1 MKPAFLKGKMRIN
14 KYIAHAGVASRRKAE
29 ELIKQGLVTINGQVV
44 RELATTVKS
53 GDKVEVEG
61 QPIYNEE
68 KVYYLLN
75 KPRGVIS
82 SVSDDK
88 GRKTVV
94 DLLPQVKERI
104 YPVGRLDWDT
114 TGLLLLTN
122 DGDFSDKM
130 VHPRNEIDKI
140 YVARVKGVA
149 NKEVLRPLTRGIVI
163 DGKKTK
169 PAIYEII
176 KVDPVKNRSVVQ
188 LTIHEGR
195 NHQVKKMF
203 KAVGLLVD
211 KLSRTQFGNL
221 DLTGLRPGE
230 ARRLSKKE
238 VSRLHTLAV
247 SKKKS

>member
-1 MKPAFLKGKMRIN
+1 MRIN

-29 ELIKQGLVTINGQVV
+29 ELIKAGLVTINGTVV
-44 RELATTVKS
+44 RELATTVKA

-61 QPIYNEE
+61 TPIYNEE
-68 KVYYLLN
+68 KVYYLLY
-75 KPRGVIS
+75 KPKGVIS

-88 GRKTVV
+88 GRKTVL

-114 TGLLLLTN
+114 SGVLILTN
-122 DGDFSDKM
+122 DGDFTDKM
-130 VHPRNEIDKI
+130 IHPRNEIDKV
-140 YVARVKGVA
+140 YLARVKGIA
-149 NKEVLRPLTRGIVI
+149 TKENLRPLTRGVVI

-169 PAIYEII
+169 PARYHII
-176 KVDPVKNRSVVQ
+176 KVEPDKNRSVVE

-203 KAVGLLVD
+203 ESCGLLVD
-211 KLSRTQFGNL
+211 KLSRTQFGTL

-230 ARRLSKKE
+230 ARRLNKKE
-238 VSRLHTLAV
+238 ISQLYNAAMTK
-247 SKKKS
+247 SK